1 MSIKPGDDVYFLLK
15 EPDACN
21 LQAVYRLI
29 AFSYHITCSLYKP
42 YHDRIRVLSSF
53 DKKYLFG
60 FCDLA
65 DWLLLESDVDDN

>member
-1 MSIKPGDDVYFLLK
+1 MSSKPGDDIYFFLN
-15 EPDACN
+15 EPDARS

-42 YHDRIRVLSSF
+42 YHDKHRVLSTL
-53 DKKYLFG
+53 DEKYLFG

-65 DWLLLESDVDDN
+65 DWLLLESDTHDN